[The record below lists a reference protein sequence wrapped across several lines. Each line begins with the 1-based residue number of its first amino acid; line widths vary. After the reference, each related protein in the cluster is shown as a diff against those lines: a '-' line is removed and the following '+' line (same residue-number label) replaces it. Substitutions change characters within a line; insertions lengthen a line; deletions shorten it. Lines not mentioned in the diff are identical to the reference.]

1 MATLSKLPALTL
13 GLCLYNILKFHCKP
27 LVQWSVSS
35 TEHGITP
42 SKICHEIAPPYLRL
56 TLNIYTC
63 IPEGIHFHD
72 ITVTFAQQLPKQATR
87 MASGLNLSYLI
98 VVMHHVY

>member
-42 SKICHEIAPPYLRL
+42 SKICHEIVPPYLNYDRL
-56 TLNIYTC
+56 HDLRASVFS
-63 IPEGIHFHD
+63 GI
-72 ITVTFAQQLPKQATR
+72 
-87 MASGLNLSYLI
+87 
-98 VVMHHVY
+98 VMS